1 MGKNTNKRI
10 KRSKRSKR
18 KTFKGGML
26 PFVGSPLNYNIF
38 STYPGVSIHG
48 GNHYGLNP
56 WKNDLY
62 TGNIMDEGDFSIFP
76 NKYVGGKSIKGG
88 YMYNNS
94 KRYSPKRYSL
104 KKSSLIHHRGGL
116 GSLLGN
122 AINGVNKAINKVNK
136 VNKAINKVN
145 KVNSVGNLYNGLI
158 GQQSNPSSLPYIQQY
173 RHSSKHRHSSKQKG
187 GLAPLLGD
195 AINGVNDIGNSLG
208 NVYNGLV
215 GQPSNV
221 SSLPYIQP
229 KVQMA

>member
-10 KRSKRSKR
+10 KGSKRSKRSKR

-62 TGNIMDEGDFSIFP
+62 TGNIIDEGDFSIFP
-76 NKYVGGKSIKGG
+76 NKYVGGKSIKRGKSIKGG

-136 VNKAINKVN
+136 VN
-145 KVNSVGNLYNGLI
+145 SVGNLYNGLI
-158 GQQSNPSSLPYIQQY
+158 GEQSKPSSLPYIQQY

-229 KVQMA
+229 KIQMA

>member
-10 KRSKRSKR
+10 KRNKRSKRSKR
-18 KTFKGGML
+18 KTFKGGMI

-38 STYPGVSIHG
+38 STYPGVSLHG

-62 TGNIMDEGDFSIFP
+62 TGNITDERNFSIFP
-76 NKYVGGKSIKGG
+76 NKYVGGGKSIKGG

-122 AINGVNKAINKVNK
+122 AINGVNKAINKVNS
-136 VNKAINKVN
+136 

-158 GQQSNPSSLPYIQQY
+158 GQHSKPSELPYIQPY

-229 KVQMA
+229 KIQMA

>member
-10 KRSKRSKR
+10 KRSKRNKRNKR
-18 KTFKGGML
+18 KTFKGGMI

-38 STYPGVSIHG
+38 STYPGVSLHG

-62 TGNIMDEGDFSIFP
+62 TGNITDERNFSIFP
-76 NKYVGGKSIKGG
+76 NKYVGGGKSIKGG
-88 YMYNNS
+88 YMYKKN
-94 KRYSPKRYSL
+94 PKKSSS
-104 KKSSLIHHRGGL
+104 KKSSLIYHR
-116 GSLLGN
+116 
-122 AINGVNKAINKVNK
+122 
-136 VNKAINKVN
+136 
-145 KVNSVGNLYNGLI
+145 
-158 GQQSNPSSLPYIQQY
+158 
-173 RHSSKHRHSSKQKG
+173 G

-195 AINGVNDIGNSLG
+195 AINGVENIGTSLS